1 MLPGPAAAA
10 SPGARE
16 TCKFSGPPRPPESA
30 ALEKWPSSMGFHK
43 AYWVI
48 LIIPKAGHHESTP
61 IPSFRKNDMCFV
73 CLERDPNQNQ
83 GGHSRPPVS
92 SRPQDEACFQA
103 AGWEGVPSLIS
114 RHAASPSTLPSLA
127 FKTSVVLVFPD
138 LSTRDTGEDSD
149 TIFSTKV
156 SREAE
161 IH

>member
-1 MLPGPAAAA
+1 MAQQSG
-10 SPGARE
+10 
-16 TCKFSGPPRPPESA
+16 FSQSLLGNSDHPQGWAPRVYPHP
-30 ALEKWPSSMGFHK
+30 LLC
-43 AYWVI
+43 V
-48 LIIPKAGHHESTP
+48 L
-61 IPSFRKNDMCFV
+61 FV
-73 CLERDPNQNQ
+73 CLERDPNQNE
-83 GGHSRPPVS
+83 GGHSIPPVS

-103 AGWEGVPSLIS
+103 AGWEGMPSLIS

-156 SREAE
+156 SRAAE